1 MVHGEVLYQIILKLV
16 NAIGA
21 GGTANG
27 SMVTTNATALI
38 SQIYDLLPELKSKQY
53 KIKKT

>member
-1 MVHGEVLYQIILKLV
+1 MVHGEVLYQIILKLT
-16 NAIGA
+16 NAIAA

-27 SMVTTNATALI
+27 AVVTTNAAAVI